1 MGCLLPF
8 EEEEEEEEEE
18 GEDKEG
24 EVVGE
29 EGGKEDGD
37 DVFGSVL
44 VFLLRRSLEA
54 PLSVKLSVL
63 GPWRDLRLRMRLSL
77 LLLCLFLCLS
87 SDVEEE
93 DEEGCSGTDM
103 TFTMRENVIN
113 ESVPSS

>member
-18 GEDKEG
+18 GGEG
-24 EVVGE
+24 GE
-29 EGGKEDGD
+29 EGEDGD